1 MRIIKLFMSLFQSFF
16 VQLQQRR
23 TRLEH
28 HIAADEILKS
38 WLRWTHWFVS
48 AAAAGWSR
56 RRKEEDGRVFGELRE
71 RDDRNEEYFWCEKLS
86 WFIRERYEIY
96 TPALRRDPADT
107 RGQLWALRRK
117 TRSELHNHLHSAS
130 GRVHDA
136 LTVSEV
142 HKWKDGARWCY
153 RVIKTAGK

>member
-23 TRLEH
+23 PRLEH

-56 RRKEEDGRVFGELRE
+56 RRKKEDGRVFGELRQ
-71 RDDRNEEYFWCEKLS
+71 RRSQRGIFLMWKTLLIYQRKVWNIHPSLTTGPRRHPRSTLSSEK
-86 WFIRERYEIY
+86 
-96 TPALRRDPADT
+96 
-107 RGQLWALRRK
+107 
-117 TRSELHNHLHSAS
+117 
-130 GRVHDA
+130 
-136 LTVSEV
+136 
-142 HKWKDGARWCY
+142 
-153 RVIKTAGK
+153 KTALGIAQSSSLSIRTSAWCADRIRGSQMKRWGSLVLQSY

>member
-23 TRLEH
+23 LRLEH

-71 RDDRNEEYFWCEKLS
+71 RRSQRGIFLTWKTLLIHQRKVWNIHPSLTTGPRRHPRSTLSSEKKNALGIAQSSSLS
-86 WFIRERYEIY
+86 IR
-96 TPALRRDPADT
+96 T
-107 RGQLWALRRK
+107 
-117 TRSELHNHLHSAS
+117 
-130 GRVHDA
+130 
-136 LTVSEV
+136 
-142 HKWKDGARWCY
+142 GARCADCIRGSQMKRWGSLVLQSY
-153 RVIKTAGK
+153 